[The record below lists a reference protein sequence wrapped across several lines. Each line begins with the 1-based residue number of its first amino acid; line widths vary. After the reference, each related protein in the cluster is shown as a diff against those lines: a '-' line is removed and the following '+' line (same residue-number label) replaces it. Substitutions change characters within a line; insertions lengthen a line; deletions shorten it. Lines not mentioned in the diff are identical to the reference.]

1 MQLKTNYLHHLE
13 NTKLVI
19 MKQPTL
25 LHVVRKSLIL
35 PMLLTGA
42 VAFAQPGMGRA
53 QQQLDPIIEKMTK
66 EAKENSQLKELAH
79 HLLDKIGPRLTGTP
93 QMKMSND
100 WVAEKYKE
108 WGIKAELQKFGEWK
122 GWERGITHIDL
133 VTPRSVSLHGRQLA
147 YSPTTNGKAVNGE
160 VVVLANVADKA
171 AFEKWLPSVKGKYVL
186 ISAVPSSGRSE
197 VNWKEFGTPESIE
210 NNRKEQ
216 MEIQRSW
223 MERINKTG
231 YNNTTLVT
239 ALENAGAAGVIISN
253 WSREFGSNKVF
264 AATTKKVPHLDL
276 SVEDYGLLYRLAE
289 SGSKP
294 TISVRAESKHTANV
308 PMFNTIATIPG
319 TEKPNEY
326 VILSAHLDSWDGATG
341 ATDNGTGTITMMEAA
356 RILKKYYP
364 NPKRTI
370 IVGHWAF
377 EEGGLNGSRA
387 YVEDNPEI
395 VKGVQAVFNQD
406 NGTGR
411 VVNVS
416 GSGFLHAYQ
425 YISRWLSQVPNEV
438 RQHIQSSFPGSPA
451 SGGSDHSSFI
461 AAGAPAFSLSS
472 LSWGYGTITW
482 HTNLDTYD
490 KIVWDDVTNN
500 VILTAALAYLASEDP
515 ERVSN
520 EKSILPVNPR
530 TGKPA
535 EWPAQQKPK
544 RSPTE

>member
-1 MQLKTNYLHHLE
+1 
-13 NTKLVI
+13 

-25 LHVVRKSLIL
+25 LHIVRKSIVL
-35 PMLLTGA
+35 PVLFSGA
-42 VAFAQPGMGRA
+42 VAMAQPGGFGRPA
-53 QQQLDPIIEKMTK
+53 QQQLDPIIEKMTQ
-66 EAKENSQLKELAH
+66 EAKENSELKNLAH

-93 QMKMSND
+93 QMKMAND

-108 WGIKAELQKFGEWK
+108 WGIQAELHKFGEWT

-133 VTPRSVSLHGRQLA
+133 VTPRNITLTGRQLA
-147 YSPTTNGKAVNGE
+147 YSPTTNGKTVNGE
-160 VVVLANVADKA
+160 VVVIPAVADKA

-186 ISAVPSSGRSE
+186 ISQMPISGRSD

-210 NNRKEQ
+210 KNRKEQ
-216 MEIQRSW
+216 ADATQEW
-223 MERINKTG
+223 NKRIANTG
-231 YNNTTLVT
+231 YNASTLAT
-239 ALENAGAAGVIISN
+239 ALENAGAAGVIICN
-253 WSREFGSNKVF
+253 WSREFGANKVF
-264 AATTKKVPHLDL
+264 SAATKKVPHLDL

-294 TISVRAESKHTANV
+294 SIAVRAESKHTGKV

-341 ATDNGTGTITMMEAA
+341 ATDNGTGTIVMMEAA

-387 YVEDNPEI
+387 FVEDKPEI

-411 VVNVS
+411 VVDVS
-416 GSGFLHAYQ
+416 GSGFLHSYN
-425 YISRWLSQVPNEV
+425 YITRWLSKVPYEV
-438 RQHIQSSFPGSPA
+438 RQHIKSTFPGSPA

-490 KIVWDDVTNN
+490 KIVWDDVVNN
-500 VILTAALAYLASEDP
+500 VILTASLAYLASEDP
-515 ERVSN
+515 ERTSN
-520 EKSILPVNPR
+520 EKAVLPANPR
-530 TGKPA
+530 TGQPG
-535 EWPAQQKPK
+535 EWPKPVSPK
-544 RSPTE
+544 RTPNP

>member
-1 MQLKTNYLHHLE
+1 
-13 NTKLVI
+13 
-19 MKQPTL
+19 MKQPAL
-25 LHVVRKSLIL
+25 LNAVRKSIVL
-35 PMLLTGA
+35 PLLFTGA
-42 VAFAQPGMGRA
+42 AAIAQPTMMGRGQ

-66 EAKENSQLKELAH
+66 EAKESSQLKSLAH

-93 QMKMSND
+93 QMKMAND

-108 WGIKAELQKFGEWK
+108 WGIKAELQKTGEWT

-133 VTPRSVSLHGRQLA
+133 ITPRSNSLHGRQLA
-147 YSPTTNGKAVNGE
+147 YSPTTNGKTVNGE
-160 VVVLANVADKA
+160 VVVIPEVADKA
-171 AFEKWLPSVKGKYVL
+171 AFDKWLGTVKGKFVL
-186 ISAVPSSGRSE
+186 ISQVPVSGRSD
-197 VNWKEFGTPESIE
+197 VNWKEFGTQESID

-216 MEIQRSW
+216 LESTQAW
-223 MERINKTG
+223 MKRITNSG
-231 YNNTTLVT
+231 YTNATLVG
-239 ALENAGAAGVIISN
+239 ALENAGAAGVIICN
-253 WSREFGSNKVF
+253 WSREFGANKVF
-264 AATTKKVPHLDL
+264 SATTKKVPHLDL
-276 SVEDYGLLYRLAE
+276 SVEDYGMLFRLAE

-294 TISVRAESKHTANV
+294 TIAVRAESKHTANV

-370 IVGHWAF
+370 IIGHWAF

-387 YVEDNPEI
+387 FVEDHPQI
-395 VKGVQAVFNQD
+395 VKNVQAVFNQD

-411 VVNVS
+411 VVDVS
-416 GSGFLHAYQ
+416 GSGFLHSYS
-425 YISRWLSQVPNEV
+425 YITRWLNQVPNEV
-438 RQHIQSSFPGSPA
+438 RQHIKSTFPGSPA
-451 SGGSDHSSFI
+451 GGGSDHSSFI

-515 ERVSN
+515 EKTSN
-520 EKSILPVNPR
+520 EKAILPSNPR
-530 TGKPA
+530 TGQPGQ
-535 EWPAQQKPK
+535 WPAQASPK
-544 RSPTE
+544 RSPNQ